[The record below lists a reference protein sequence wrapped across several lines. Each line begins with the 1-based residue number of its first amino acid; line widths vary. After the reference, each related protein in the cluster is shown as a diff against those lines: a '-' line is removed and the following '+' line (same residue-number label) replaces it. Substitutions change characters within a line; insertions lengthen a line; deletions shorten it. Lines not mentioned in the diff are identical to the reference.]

1 MKKMTRE
8 EKNLESAL
16 IKGEFKDVGKS
27 EFEAIAQSVAARKKD
42 AVLNIRVNRE
52 DLENIKRRAKQYGIR
67 YQTFISEWFHRIAS

>member
-1 MKKMTRE
+1 MKKMTKE
-8 EKNLESAL
+8 EKSLESAL